1 MTEVLDFQSTEGY
14 LGHVAYYSDLNCNV
28 TTANLTQSGVFTSNY
43 EPIVFVN
50 YAKKGLG
57 RLLQSA

>member
-1 MTEVLDFQSTEGY
+1 MWLTTVT
-14 LGHVAYYSDLNCNV
+14 CNV

-43 EPIVFVN
+43 EPTVFVN